1 MSTSPWLV
9 SWSPGPEGLPVLLC
23 LAPAGAG
30 CGQYRTWQTALA
42 PGIAVMGGQLPGR
55 EERWDDPPV
64 ADFDEAV
71 ERIATA
77 FAARLAPGARFA
89 VFGHS
94 FGGLLGH
101 EIVHRLAGEH
111 GLRASVLAVAACR
124 PPRHWLGAGQGLMD
138 DRAGLD
144 RLLTD
149 GPATVA
155 ALARAE
161 DVRPQSMRVTLAA
174 LEERGM
180 VQRSPHAT
188 DQRQVLLSV
197 TPEVEQQLAV
207 VRTAKEDWLA
217 RSMADKLSRAEQDS
231 LLAAIPLLRRLLEP

>member
-1 MSTSPWLV
+1 MATN
-9 SWSPGPEGLPVLLC
+9 PGHDAHPGEARSAAE
-23 LAPAGAG
+23 LAASATEL
-30 CGQYRTWQTALA
+30 RVALA
-42 PGIAVMGGQLPGR
+42 
-55 EERWDDPPV
+55 
-64 ADFDEAV
+64 
-71 ERIATA
+71 RIL
-77 FAARLAPGARFA
+77 RQ
-89 VFGHS
+89 
-94 FGGLLGH
+94 
-101 EIVHRLAGEH
+101 
-111 GLRASVLAVAACR
+111 LRAAHSTMEITPSQSVV
-124 PPRHWLGAGQGLMD
+124 
-138 DRAGLD
+138 LD